1 MKRLIDY
8 HLKEWVHDPL
18 RQPLLLRGARQVGK
32 THAVRKLGK
41 SFTHF
46 VEINLEELEKAA
58 TAFQGSLT
66 ATDLIIELEVIT
78 QKPIKPGKTLLFL
91 DEAQAVPRAITAL
104 RYFYEQIPELHVI
117 AAGSLLDFALEH
129 VGIPVGRVQSLYVY
143 PMSFVEFLAA
153 TDYTFLLERL
163 IEHDPQKE
171 FSTTGHAL
179 LLEAL
184 GKYLALGGMPQVINC
199 WKDTKDPLLCTRLQ
213 NRIISTYRQDF
224 GKYAQKAQIK
234 YVDLVFD
241 AVPNQLGK
249 KFKFSKID
257 GEYRKRELAPAL
269 DLLDT
274 AGIIHKVFH
283 SSGQGIPL
291 GAQANPKD
299 FKVLFSDVGI
309 AQSIL
314 EYDLSDWFLNPLK
327 EFINKGELVES
338 FVGLELLAY
347 STPHKKKKSFYW
359 HRESRTSDAEID
371 YLLQIKKDIFPIEVK
386 SGKGYNLHSL
396 KQFLESH
403 QKSPYGIKF
412 STNNFAQLD
421 ALHCY
426 PLYAVSKLL
435 LAHDEELKKAITSLL
450 DTLGEDLAV

>member
-8 HLKEWVHDPL
+8 HLQEWVDHPL

-32 THAVRKLGK
+32 THAARKLGE

-58 TAFQGSLT
+58 AIFQKSLT
-66 ATDLIIELEVIT
+66 ASKVIIELEAIT
-78 QKPIKPGKTLLFL
+78 QQPIKPGKTLLFL
-91 DEAQAVPRAITAL
+91 DEVQAVPRAITAL
-104 RYFYEQIPELHVI
+104 RYFYEQLPELHVI
-117 AAGSLLDFALEH
+117 AAGSLLDFALEQ
-129 VGIPVGRVQSLYVY
+129 VGVPVGRVQSLYVY

-153 TDYTFLLERL
+153 ADYAFLLERL

-171 FSTTGHAL
+171 FPTSGHEL

-184 GKYLALGGMPQVINC
+184 GKYLALGGMPQVLDC
-199 WKDTKDPLLCTRLQ
+199 WRNTKDPLLCTQLQ
-213 NRIISTYRQDF
+213 NRIIGTYRQDF
-224 GKYAQKAQIK
+224 GKYARQAHIK

-241 AVPNQLGK
+241 AVPAQLGK

-257 GEYRKRELAPAL
+257 GDFRKRELAPAL
-269 DLLDT
+269 DLLET
-274 AGIIHKVFH
+274 AGIIHKVFY
-283 SSGQGIPL
+283 SPGQGIPL

-299 FKVLFSDVGI
+299 FKALFCDVGI

-314 EYDLSDWFLNPLK
+314 EYDLSDWFISPLK

-359 HRESRTSDAEID
+359 HRETRSSKANVD
-371 YLLQIKKDIFPIEVK
+371 YVLQLKKDIFPIEVK
-386 SGKGYNLHSL
+386 SGKDTTLHSMNL
-396 KQFLESH
+396 FLESH
-403 QKSPYGIKF
+403 PKSPYGIKF
-412 STNNFAQLD
+412 SANNFAQLET
-421 ALHCY
+421 LHCY
-426 PLYAVSKLL
+426 PLYAISKLL
-435 LAHDEELKKAITSLL
+435 LAYDDELRKSIASLL
-450 DTLGEDLAV
+450 